1 MCMLLHQEYLSG
13 TKEQK
18 HMVELIRWLTPAMY
32 EILLQDL
39 KVMVSNR
46 MGKHL
51 KLFDPILSSKWLFEW
66 QKNMVQQIKMKPRTK
81 L

>member
-1 MCMLLHQEYLSG
+1 
-13 TKEQK
+13 
-18 HMVELIRWLTPAMY
+18 MY

-66 QKNMVQQIKMKPRTK
+66 QKKHGATDETEDEAVNGVANYE
-81 L
+81 